1 VNLGQFLADH
11 WGDLASV
18 VGLAI
23 VIWASLTA
31 KNAAEQARDAAR
43 QVKERI
49 ATLDTL
55 ADVSAALAIMEEIK
69 RLQRVQAWQIALD
82 RYSTLRRHLIRVAQ
96 MNPGLTDVQR
106 KELAASIDQFR
117 TIEIKVE
124 RSITAGVKGLNL
136 ANVNGVVSRD

>member
-1 VNLGQFLADH
+1 
-11 WGDLASV
+11 
-18 VGLAI
+18 
-23 VIWASLTA
+23 
-31 KNAAEQARDAAR
+31 
-43 QVKERI
+43 
-49 ATLDTL
+49 TLDTL

-136 ANVNGVVSRD
+136 ANVNGVVSREI